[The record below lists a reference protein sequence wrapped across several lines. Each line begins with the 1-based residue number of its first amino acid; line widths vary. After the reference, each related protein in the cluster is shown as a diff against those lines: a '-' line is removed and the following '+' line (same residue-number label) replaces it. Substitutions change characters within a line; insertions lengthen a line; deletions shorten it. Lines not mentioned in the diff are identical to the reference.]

1 MEFTQLEYF
10 YETARRE
17 HITQTAEALNITQPA
32 LSKAIARL
40 EDDLGVQLFQRDG
53 KNIRLNEYGK
63 VVLRYTQQIL
73 YTIGDMRAE
82 LEELSNGQA
91 GVIRLGTS
99 LPAERP
105 SKLLDRVELFLA
117 QRPDVEFHLQQF
129 STAQLKKAMENRE
142 VDLAI
147 VSTPMQEPG
156 IHWVELFQ
164 EPMGVILSR
173 HHPLA
178 AREKLSLTD
187 LRRERFYCN
196 NPNSDVQELTDRW
209 CERAGFHPNIHF
221 ECELP
226 DLIGRAVSQGHG
238 ISIIARRG
246 YERSLEKPC
255 RADWE
260 EDIVYRPLQEDY
272 CCRVCGLAYLEDHHL
287 PRAVREL
294 YDQLVT
300 YFKPQQ

>member
-1 MEFTQLEYF
+1 VELTQLEYF
-10 YETARRE
+10 YETACRE

-40 EDDLGVQLFQRDG
+40 EGDLGVKLFQRDG

-63 VVLRYTQQIL
+63 VAFRYTQQL
-73 YTIGDMRAE
+73 MYTIGDMRAE
-82 LEELSNGQA
+82 LDELSTGQA
-91 GVIRLGTS
+91 GVIHLGTS

-105 SKLLDRVELFLA
+105 NGLLDRVESFIA

-129 STAQLKKAMENRE
+129 STSQLEKALENRE

-196 NPNSDVQELTDRW
+196 DPNSDVQELTYRW
-209 CERAGFHPNIHF
+209 CAQAGFHPHVHF

-226 DLIGRAVSQGHG
+226 EFIGYAVSQGHG

-246 YERSLEKPC
+246 YDRSLEKPD
-255 RADWE
+255 RAAWE
-260 EDIVYRPLQEDY
+260 EDLVYRPLQEDY
-272 CCRVCGLAYLEDHHL
+272 CRRVCGIAYLEGRYL
-287 PRAVREL
+287 PRAVREF
-294 YDQLVT
+294 YDLLLSDFT
-300 YFKPQQ
+300 R